1 MSVMY
6 TYNDDMNKEKM
17 TFLRLLYHD
26 RRGGQMIRLCKHG
39 DEISQYSTCD
49 EVQLADTGT
58 DGAHYYTSVNT
69 FRGRKRAADKLYC
82 YCSIYIDLDCHAPD
96 PEMIANAKA
105 RTVQLLEEA
114 YASGEIAIPTM
125 ITDTGRGYGLQYVLA
140 RSIANT
146 DNNVAQQDFFRCVRK
161 LIHSKY
167 RVLMEQDAHA
177 ATVDPAVLDDARVCR
192 MPGTYNVD
200 AGDYCRLIS
209 VNNRY
214 YELSELVQE
223 CHLWDWND
231 EKNINKEIT
240 KNEKQDK
247 ASRDGEP
254 SYVAQFMQNRILQL
268 VKLIEIRGKACTDN
282 CREQILFV
290 AYSALKQVN
299 HDTAI
304 DELQNLNN
312 TFPDP
317 LDWCEL
323 EHIITETDANVG
335 SNYRGYYKLP
345 NDYLIRNL
353 NLSEEEI
360 QALNIGNWK
369 RLETKRETAKKREK
383 KRQEIIC
390 LLMQEDRLTYN
401 EIADAAGVSRRTV
414 CTIAREEGLGR
425 YKNHKVRLENMEVAT
440 TTVASS
446 AGESAKKCTG
456 SVCVDVLG
464 DSSVLSLQ
472 FQRLW
477 AECASLSFA
486 SFELL
491 PELSSF
497 SPVVLADALR
507 DLAVWYVNTTY
518 NYVSSFEFS
527 VLGDIFVPTG

>member
-1 MSVMY
+1 MSIMY
-6 TYNDDMNKEKM
+6 TYNDEMNKEKM

-39 DEISQYSTCD
+39 DVISQYSTCD

-69 FRGRKRAADKLYC
+69 FRGRKRTADKLYC

-105 RTVQLLEEA
+105 RTVKLLEEA

-146 DNNVAQQDFFRCVRK
+146 DNNVAQQDFFRYVRK
-161 LIHSKY
+161 LIHGKY

-192 MPGTYNVD
+192 MPGTYNAD
-200 AGDYCRLIS
+200 AGEYCRLIS
-209 VNNRY
+209 VTERCY
-214 YELSELVQE
+214 DLSELVQE
-223 CHLWDWND
+223 CHLWEWD
-231 EKNINKEIT
+231 ENK
-240 KNEKQDK
+240 KEKKQSKKLNK
-247 ASRDGEP
+247 ASQDREP
-254 SYVAQFMQNRILQL
+254 SYVIQFLKNRILQL
-268 VKLIEIRGKACTDN
+268 KKLIEMRGKACTDN

-446 AGESAKKCTG
+446 VGESAKKYIG

-491 PELSSF
+491 PELRSF